1 MIGKKLLARTA
12 LSTALLGSV
21 AFGALTSVHRS
32 DDPGLLSPLAN
43 PTVAP
48 ATPAADPTAAP
59 VTTATPDEPVL
70 APQVGN
76 TNKGCYGPVRDAGGR

>member
-21 AFGALTSVHRS
+21 AYGAVSLTSTPS
-32 DDPGLLSPLAN
+32 ADAPGAV
-43 PTVAP
+43 VAP
-48 ATPAADPTAAP
+48 APEAAVAP

-76 TNKGCYGPVRDAGGR
+76 YSKGMCVVRQSEVRAENERAGR